1 MPRPLQILF
10 VVFAVTVA
18 LAEIIRTFS
27 KNISWI
33 KRAGMAPI
41 LAALFAIFPYRD
53 DLEYFDAGHQV
64 LMFLIV
70 FMGIIYWIE
79 NRFQLRK
86 TL

>member
-10 VVFAVTVA
+10 IAFSVTVA
-18 LAEIIRTFS
+18 LAEIIRAFS
-27 KNISWI
+27 KNSTWI
-33 KRAGMAPI
+33 KWAGIAPL
-41 LAALFAIFPYRD
+41 LAALAVIFPYRD

-64 LMFLIV
+64 LMILIV